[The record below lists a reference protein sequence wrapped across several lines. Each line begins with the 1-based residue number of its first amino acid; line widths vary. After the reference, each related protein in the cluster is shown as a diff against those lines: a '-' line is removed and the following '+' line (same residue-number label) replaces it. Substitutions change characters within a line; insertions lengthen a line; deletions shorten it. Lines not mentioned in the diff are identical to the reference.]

1 MTTIIKTIDV
11 DVPIGTAYNQ
21 WTQFESFP
29 EFMSGVDKVE
39 QLDDRSLLWHVSIA
53 GVTRRFEATIT
64 EQHPEQRVAWK
75 SVDGTSHAGVVTFH
89 KLDDNTTR
97 VTVQLE
103 WEPQG
108 ALEKVASMVNVDEH
122 QVAKDLERFK
132 EFIETRGTES
142 GAWRDTVPRDD

>member
-75 SVDGTSHAGVVTFH
+75 SVDGTTHAGVVTFH

-108 ALEKVASMVNVDEH
+108 ALEKAASMVNVDEH

-132 EFIETRGTES
+132 AFIEARGTES